1 MDRKPLGLVL
11 AAEGVACAALA
22 LLTPLGA
29 GSLPALLAFPFAPLA
44 GGLRALSLSGAAGNG
59 AAFALYALI
68 SLLPLGALGVLALRR
83 RVRGE
88 DGLLALLT
96 PLLFYVLYQMINPGL
111 LAASMGG
118 ETMVPAVNAA
128 LGAAV
133 WSVLLAWLVLR
144 LLRSFDAAGTDRRL
158 VWLDRVLAV
167 VCVILMFA
175 LVWGLLRGSRDALAA
190 LAEDNTNLPLSSRVF
205 AVLGCGVDVL
215 PWGLELWT
223 LWAAFPL
230 TAALRADP
238 FGADVSPAALR
249 VAARCRWT
257 AGLLVVIRAAFNL
270 AQLAGMGR
278 LRSVGYDVQLP
289 LFHLG
294 AVLVVLLAAG
304 WLAESHRIKEENDSF
319 V

>member
-1 MDRKPLGLVL
+1 MDQKPLGLVL

-22 LLTPLGA
+22 LLTPLGV
-29 GSLPALLAFPFAPLA
+29 GSLPAVLAFPFAPLA
-44 GGLRALSLSGAAGNG
+44 AGLRVLSLSGAAGNG

-68 SLLPLGALGVLALRR
+68 SLLPLGVLGMLALRR
-83 RVRGE
+83 HAHGE

-144 LLRSFDAAGTDRRL
+144 LLRVFDRAGTGRRL
-158 VWLDRVLAV
+158 VWLDRVLVVLCLVLIAAV
-167 VCVILMFA
+167 
-175 LVWGLLRGSRDALAA
+175 VWGLFRGSRDALDA
-190 LAEDNTNLPLSSRVF
+190 LAEDNTNLPLSSQLF
-205 AVLGCGVDVL
+205 AVLGCAVDVL

-257 AGLLVVIRAAFNL
+257 AGLLVLTRAAFNL
-270 AQLAGMGR
+270 MQLAGMGR
-278 LRSVGYDVQLP
+278 LRSVGYDIQIP

-304 WLAESHRIKEENDSF
+304 WLAESRRLKEENDSF